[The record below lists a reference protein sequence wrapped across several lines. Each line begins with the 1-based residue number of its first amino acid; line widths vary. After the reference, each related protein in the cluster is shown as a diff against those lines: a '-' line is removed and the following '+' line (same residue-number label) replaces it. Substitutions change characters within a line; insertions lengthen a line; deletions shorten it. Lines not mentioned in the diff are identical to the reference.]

1 MRIIY
6 AQRPGTYKHTS
17 GVSHEPPPPSF
28 PFPLRVGASGTEKPP
43 AKVMMLGGG
52 NGSGEVSDHT
62 KANTIRS
69 SPNIS
74 FPRKAKIL
82 ANVSAQVIPVKASIS
97 STARA
102 ETTLSLSSY
111 FRHTQELMPKTCIKP
126 KK

>member
-52 NGSGEVSDHT
+52 NGSREVSDHT

-74 FPRKAKIL
+74 SPRKAKLL
-82 ANVSAQVIPVKASIS
+82 ANVECS
-97 STARA
+97 SDSS
-102 ETTLSLSSY
+102 ESLY
-111 FRHTQELMPKTCIKP
+111 T
-126 KK
+126 

>member
-1 MRIIY
+1 MPRG
-6 AQRPGTYKHTS
+6 QGPTS
-17 GVSHEPPPPSF
+17 TPLGCLMSCPPTSF

-43 AKVMMLGGG
+43 AKVMMFGGG
-52 NGSGEVSDHT
+52 NGSREVSAHT

-82 ANVSAQVIPVKASIS
+82 AVSAQVIPVKASIS

-111 FRHTQELMPKTCIKP
+111 FRHTQELMPKTCINLRNKAA
-126 KK
+126 